1 MCNCR
6 QNHGFTSNVD
16 TGLSIYCRQR
26 MGQDFRVF
34 IYRHLSVSLLPH
46 LAIADKHA
54 GLAPKRPRKR
64 RPRAVAPM
72 LSREASI

>member
-1 MCNCR
+1 
-6 QNHGFTSNVD
+6 
-16 TGLSIYCRQR
+16 

-54 GLAPKRPRKR
+54 GLAPKRPRRR

>member
-1 MCNCR
+1 MSTADGSR
-6 QNHGFTSNVD
+6 LK
-16 TGLSIYCRQR
+16 GLY
-26 MGQDFRVF
+26 
-34 IYRHLSVSLLPH
+34 LSALVSALLPH

-54 GLAPKRPRKR
+54 GLAPKRPRRR

>member
-1 MCNCR
+1 MLVEE
-6 QNHGFTSNVD
+6 GLYYVD
-16 TGLSIYCRQR
+16 GGWGKTLGPFS
-26 MGQDFRVF
+26 
-34 IYRHLSVSLLPH
+34 YRHLSVSLLPH